1 MAKRHI
7 PPSKWEEKGVIDN
20 AILLLKDGHSLR
32 YSFGKSGAC
41 EPTAV
46 KLRQKARLG
55 EENVLLPRLEEIEKA
70 TQEGLDNAINRVMKD
85 DLTLLDEMGEGQ
97 SLELVEEKEV
107 FVPDGSGDTRFLQ
120 KRVSAGKIKER
131 ILRAVTIRDGL
142 TKQVVAEQPYE
153 KLQADRRVLRDP
165 AEFIYAI
172 GERDTVED
180 VLADR
185 AEYANAPT
193 EQQAAILRDIAT
205 HDRVVVASANSQGK
219 SHLMI
224 RLAVWNL
231 LKPGSTTI
239 ITASEARVLR
249 LSIMPKINAMAARLG
264 VPGRL
269 KQSIRPEEDNDEW
282 QLVSYSA
289 DTAEGASGIHPSG
302 SFLILVDEA
311 QGMTQTFY
319 EAMEGQASG
328 RGNKLVL
335 FGNPLYLEGPFFD
348 AASDTSGTWQQHH
361 LSALDHPNVVHDR
374 MIYKDAID
382 RAWVMKRKE
391 EWGTDSDAWR
401 TRVLGLFP
409 KVDPEGLHFLSRD
422 QIAKLSTPAGEPSW
436 FKAMGL

>member
-1 MAKRHI
+1 M
-7 PPSKWEEKGVIDN
+7 IDT
-20 AILLLKDGHSLR
+20 AILYLKDGHSFR
-32 YSFGKSGAC
+32 HSFARAGASRSM
-41 EPTAV
+41 AF
-46 KLRQKARLG
+46 KLRQAARLG
-55 EENVLLPRLEEIEKA
+55 EENVLLPRLEEIEA
-70 TQEGLDNAINRVMKD
+70 ALNEGLDAALNRVLKD
-85 DLTLLDEMGEGQ
+85 DLELLDEMGESK

-120 KRVSAGKIKER
+120 KRASTAKIKER
-131 ILRAVTIRDGL
+131 ITRIVATRDGL
-142 TKQVVAEQPYE
+142 TKQVVAEQPYK

-165 AEFIYAI
+165 GEFIYAI

-193 EQQAAILRDIAT
+193 DQQASILRDIAT

-219 SHLMI
+219 SHLLI

-269 KQSIRPEEDNDEW
+269 KQSIRPDEDNDEW

-302 SFLILVDEA
+302 DFLILVDEA

-348 AASDTSGTWQQHH
+348 AASDGSDTWKQHH

-409 KVDPEGLHFLSRD
+409 RVDPEGKHFLTKE
-422 QIAKLSTPAGEPSW
+422 QIDKLSTPAGEPSW
-436 FKAMGL
+436 FKEMGL